1 MNKKDKE
8 LLVKKNKLMKIKLL
22 IITNVIFSL
31 IIFLV
36 FSLSIRK
43 TINNNYS
50 IKPMRSSINIQDK
63 LNEIKDINY
72 VEDIYESREKEA
84 RVNTISLDNQQLKG
98 EINLVGTS
106 IDKINEISN
115 NNYENKYSI
124 ACPRLFMSNYNG
136 DIILFTPRN
145 RLTNMNKFI
154 NKNLNIEILNSS
166 KTKDNI
172 SLKIVGTFKNLE
184 DTNTYNECYA
194 SHELIKEIFDYQMK
208 GYNESNKDYKAY
220 QIVIDDVTNY
230 EKVSETLESLGIYI
244 FDSKREQNE
253 NSSLKTRIYVSLII
267 FFLETVILISV
278 LIKDNKE
285 KKNQVIIYK
294 TMGMKKIDIKEL
306 SNMRIKYIYI
316 DIMKK
321 SILTTLII
329 LAIIFIIL
337 YYYPFSLGEYIL
349 KPNVLPLIIYYFVFT
364 IFFLLSNKVGGS
376 FEKSK
381 H

>member
-43 TINNNYS
+43 TVNNNYS
-50 IKPMRSSINIQDK
+50 IKPMKASINIQDK
-63 LNEIKDINY
+63 LNEIKDINHI
-72 VEDIYESREKEA
+72 EDVYESREKEA

-98 EINLVGTS
+98 EINLVGTT

-136 DIILFTPRN
+136 DIIPFTPRN

-154 NKNLNIEILNSS
+154 NKNLNVEIFNSS
-166 KTKDNI
+166 KIKDNI

-184 DTNTYNECYA
+184 DTNTYSECYA
-194 SHELIKEIFDYQMK
+194 SHELIKEIFDYQMN

-230 EKVSETLESLGIYI
+230 EKVRENLENLGIYI
-244 FDSKREQNE
+244 FDSKREYND
-253 NSSLKTRIYVSLII
+253 NASLKTRIYVSLII
-267 FFLETVILISV
+267 FFLEIIILISI
-278 LIKDNKE
+278 LIKDNKRKE
-285 KKNQVIIYK
+285 NQTIIYK

-306 SNMRIKYIYI
+306 SSMRIKYIYI

-329 LAIIFIIL
+329 FAIIFIIL

-349 KPNVLPLIIYYFVFT
+349 KPNVLSLIIYYLIFT
-364 IFFLLSNKVGGS
+364 IFFLLTNKVGES
-376 FEKSK
+376 IEKSK